1 MRSVKNYRT
10 VTGAGIAALAVG
22 ATTLFGGVA
31 VASAAPKD
39 AVKVSASAHGHKG
52 KPGARVTGEAAQKAI
67 EAALAAVP
75 GTADHAHETAD
86 GNYLVRVKTAEGKT
100 VIVTLDKSFGVVK
113 TQEQTSNGRDKGR
126 DKDKHKHSGDT
137 SKSDAKKD
145 QKKTS

>member
-86 GNYLVRVKTAEGKT
+86 GNYLVRVKTPEGKT

-113 TQEQTSNGRDKGR
+113 TQEQTSKGRDKG
-126 DKDKHKHSGDT
+126 KHKHSGDT

>member
-1 MRSVKNYRT
+1 MKNYKT
-10 VTGAGIAALAVG
+10 VAGAGIAALAVG

-52 KPGARVTGEAAQKAI
+52 KPGARVTGEAAQEAVK
-67 EAALAAVP
+67 AALAAVP

-86 GNYLVRVKTAEGKT
+86 GTYLVRVKTPEGKT
-100 VIVTLDKSFGVVK
+100 VIVTLDASFGVVK
-113 TQEQTSNGRDKGR
+113 TQELTSKGR
-126 DKDKHKHSGDT
+126 DNGKHKHSGVTSESDT
-137 SKSDAKKD
+137 KKD